1 MGAGDTADNYY
12 KIELQHKKIPA
23 TMLSVLKDSNLKR
36 QKQFKIV
43 SAFFRGVQRLQRIGY
58 KVLGFS

>member
-1 MGAGDTADNYY
+1 
-12 KIELQHKKIPA
+12 
-23 TMLSVLKDSNLKR
+23 MLSVLKDSNLKM